1 MSQRPPDRNAPD
13 RVDAATRKEGPAASA
28 PLPAGKLAPDLLA
41 RLIATDLP
49 PEVRLGPRVGED
61 ACAIEVEAGTL
72 VAATDPITLTGSGV
86 GAHAVVINAND
97 VAVTG
102 ARPRWFLACVLLP
115 EGSTADDAEALFAG
129 MRRALD
135 AVGAVLV
142 GGHTEVTAAVRQP
155 LVVGQMLGMAVE
167 RTVPTGGRRPG
178 DAVVQVGP
186 APVEGAAVLADLLPP
201 DRLATVSDHT
211 LDAARSALETPGISV
226 VEPALAAARAG
237 ASALHDPT
245 EGGLSAGLH
254 EMADAS
260 GVALTLDAERIAWF
274 DAGVALCAA
283 AGLDAWGTLASGT
296 LLAGFAPDR
305 LDAALR
311 DLARAGHA
319 AAVIGRAAAGSGV
332 AFADGT
338 PLPRYERDELS
349 RL

>member
-1 MSQRPPDRNAPD
+1 MSERHSDRHPPGTAEEAPPTAD
-13 RVDAATRKEGPAASA
+13 RVAPA
-28 PLPAGKLAPDLLA
+28 PLPPGKLAPSLLE
-41 RLIATDLP
+41 RLIETRLP
-49 PEVRLGPRVGED
+49 PEVRLGPGIGED

-115 EGSTADDAEALFAG
+115 EGATAGDAEALFAG

-142 GGHTEVTAAVRQP
+142 GGHTEVTGAVRQP
-155 LVVGQMLGMAVE
+155 LVVGQMLGMAEE
-167 RTVPTGGRRPG
+167 RTVPTGGLRPG

-186 APVEGAAVLADLLPP
+186 APVEGAAVLAEVLPP
-201 DRLATVSDHT
+201 ERLATVSDDA
-211 LDAARSALETPGISV
+211 LEAARSALEAPGISV

-237 ASALHDPT
+237 AAALHDPT

-260 GVALTLDAERIAWF
+260 GLALTLEPDRIAWF
-274 DAGVALCAA
+274 DPGVALCAA
-283 AGLDAWGTLASGT
+283 AGLDPWGTLASGT

-305 LDAALR
+305 LDRALR
-311 DLARAGHA
+311 DLAWAGHDA
-319 AAVIGRAAAGSGV
+319 TVIGRAVAGSGA

-338 PLPRYERDELS
+338 PLLRHERDELS

>member
-1 MSQRPPDRNAPD
+1 MSERPSDRHPPG
-13 RVDAATRKEGPAASA
+13 AAEATPPTAGRAMSA
-28 PLPAGKLAPDLLA
+28 PLPAGKLAPELLA
-41 RLIATDLP
+41 RLIETRLP
-49 PEVRLGPRVGED
+49 PEVRLGPRIGED
-61 ACAIEVEAGTL
+61 ACAIEVAAGTL

-115 EGSTADDAEALFAG
+115 EGSTARDAGALFAG

-135 AVGAVLV
+135 EVGAVLV
-142 GGHTEVTAAVRQP
+142 GGHTEVTGAVRQP
-155 LVVGQMLGMAVE
+155 LVVGQMLGMAE
-167 RTVPTGGRRPG
+167 GRTVPTGGLRPG

-186 APVEGAAVLADLLPP
+186 APVEGAAVLAEVLPP
-201 DRLATVSDHT
+201 ERLATVSDHV
-211 LDAARSALETPGISV
+211 LDAARSALEAPGISV

-237 ASALHDPT
+237 ATALHDPT

-260 GVALTLDAERIAWF
+260 GVALTLEPERIAWF
-274 DAGVALCAA
+274 DPGVALCAA
-283 AGLDAWGTLASGT
+283 AGLDPWGTLASGT

-305 LDAALR
+305 LDRALR
-311 DLARAGHA
+311 DLARAGHT
-319 AAVIGRAAAGSGV
+319 AAVIGRAEAGSGV

-338 PLPRYERDELS
+338 PLPRHERDELS